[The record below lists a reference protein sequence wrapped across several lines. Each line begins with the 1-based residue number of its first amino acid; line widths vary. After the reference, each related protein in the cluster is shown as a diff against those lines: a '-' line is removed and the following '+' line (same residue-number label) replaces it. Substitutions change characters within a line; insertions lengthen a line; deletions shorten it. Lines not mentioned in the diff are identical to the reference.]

1 MVDEDVFIDKLQYV
15 NRYTDDLERMRG
27 MSKEQYMEDMV
38 TQRAVERTLMNLIQA
53 CIDLTQHVRSSED
66 LSPSGTAKQEVEA
79 LGNADVISQ
88 ETQTRLEEAVGFRN
102 VLAHRYGDVD
112 HEIVYETLHDDLHWF
127 KRFQQEVAQWFQQEH
142 T

>member
-53 CIDLTQHVRSSED
+53 CIDLAQHVRSSED